1 MVQAVV
7 AHGNVDLS
15 SGLMREL
22 LWRDVPIAW
31 CSGTGRLYGWA
42 TSSWGPN
49 GPTRV
54 QQHVASSEGR
64 LGIAREFVASK
75 IANQATQLRRAGASP
90 EIVARI
96 QYSVFVADLRPG
108 RFVRLRSGM
117 ERLIDAAADSVLLC
131 HLGPAAARGND
142 ALQWIGRDRPTP
154 PSGSLIV

>member
-1 MVQAVV
+1 MSEQK
-7 AHGNVDLS
+7 HRYL
-15 SGLMREL
+15 
-22 LWRDVPIAW
+22 IA
-31 CSGTGRLYGWA
+31 YDIPDDA
-42 TSSWGPN
+42 
-49 GPTRV
+49 
-54 QQHVASSEGR
+54 
-64 LGIAREFVASK
+64 
-75 IANQATQLRRAGASP
+75 RRARFAAYLQSFA
-90 EIVARI
+90 VRI